1 MFAHTFGICE
11 EKLRNEKMSIF
22 TVQSSLVS
30 ARKVVLVHRQIV

>member
-22 TVQSSLVS
+22 TVQSSLVCKKGGIGS
-30 ARKVVLVHRQIV
+30 